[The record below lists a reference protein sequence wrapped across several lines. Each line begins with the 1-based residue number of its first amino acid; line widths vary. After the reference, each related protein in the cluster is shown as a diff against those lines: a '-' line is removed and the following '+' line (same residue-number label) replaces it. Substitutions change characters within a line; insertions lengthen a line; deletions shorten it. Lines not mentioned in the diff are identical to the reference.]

1 MVRRLFS
8 LLKSHENGP
17 KTGPKC
23 KKMEKTGLNFEPR
36 AQPKSR
42 NLFFLVICRWR
53 IGFYFLKKHFEPRA
67 EGSILLMTRKNDE
80 KCLISNE
87 KMGNLEE
94 LQKDVIN

>member
-1 MVRRLFS
+1 M
-8 LLKSHENGP
+8 
-17 KTGPKC
+17 GPKC
-23 KKMEKTGLNFEPR
+23 KNMVKMGLNFEPR